1 MSVYEQ
7 LKQGMMVLIEH
18 ENKFKSMLLAEIIF
32 LVDNFE
38 PCTYNAEPEVAESL
52 HLSLDQLKD
61 LIARIQDDSV
71 MNVDAVRDI
80 EQQVRVLARDN
91 DLRRPKPRSFL
102 SRFTSPTV
110 ATPATPIASAAPV
123 AAMPSPASLASPAP
137 FVSAIPSGRPERSWM
152 DPIRRMFTPRN
163 QEWQTNADDRGVSDR
178 HINPRI
184 YEAYQPEAQP
194 VEAQPVKRD
203 PGKPNFSI
211 GGRKTRRKV

>member
-7 LKQGMMVLIEH
+7 LKQGMMVLTQH
-18 ENKFKSMLLAEIIF
+18 ENEFKGMLLAEIIF
-32 LVDNFE
+32 LIDNFE
-38 PCTYNAEPEVAESL
+38 PCTYNATPEVAESL

-71 MNVDAVRDI
+71 LNADAVRGI
-80 EQQVRVLARDN
+80 EQQVRVLATNN

-110 ATPATPIASAAPV
+110 ATPAVPVASAAPV
-123 AAMPSPASLASPAP
+123 AAMPSPASPAP

-152 DPIRRMFTPRN
+152 DPLRRMFTPRN
-163 QEWQTNADDRGVSDR
+163 EEWQTNADNRGVSDR

-184 YEAYQPEAQP
+184 YEAHP
-194 VEAQPVKRD
+194 VERQPDKLYR
-203 PGKPNFSI
+203 I

>member
-7 LKQGMMVLIEH
+7 LKQGMTVLIKH
-18 ENKFKSMLLAEIIF
+18 ENEFKGMLLAEIIF
-32 LVDNFE
+32 LVDNLE
-38 PCTYNAEPEVAESL
+38 PCTYNAEPEVADSL

-71 MNVDAVRDI
+71 MNTDSVRDI
-80 EQQVRVLARDN
+80 EQQFRGLATDN

-110 ATPATPIASAAPV
+110 ATPATPVASAAALPV
-123 AAMPSPASLASPAP
+123 AAIPSPPP
-137 FVSAIPSGRPERSWM
+137 FVSAITSDRPERSWM
-152 DPIRRMFTPRN
+152 DPFRRMLTPRN
-163 QEWQTNADDRGVSDR
+163 QEWQTNADNRGVSDR

-184 YEAYQPEAQP
+184 YEASQEARP
-194 VEAQPVKRD
+194 VERPPDTLYR
-203 PGKPNFSI
+203 I

>member
-7 LKQGMMVLIEH
+7 LKQGMIVLTQH
-18 ENKFKSMLLAEIIF
+18 ENEFKGMLLAEIIF
-32 LVDNFE
+32 LIDNFE
-38 PCTYNAEPEVAESL
+38 PCTYNATPEVAESL

-71 MNVDAVRDI
+71 LNANAVRGI
-80 EQQVRVLARDN
+80 EQQVRVLATNN

-110 ATPATPIASAAPV
+110 ATPATPVASATPVPV
-123 AAMPSPASLASPAP
+123 AMPTPAP
-137 FVSAIPSGRPERSWM
+137 FVSAIPDVPVRPERGWM
-152 DPIRRMFTPRN
+152 DPLRRMFTPRN
-163 QEWQTNADDRGVSDR
+163 QEWQTNADNRGVSDR

-184 YEAYQPEAQP
+184 YEAQP
-194 VEAQPVKRD
+194 VERQPDNLYR
-203 PGKPNFSI
+203 I

>member
-7 LKQGMMVLIEH
+7 LKQGMMVLTEH

-80 EQQVRVLARDN
+80 EQQVRDLATNN

-110 ATPATPIASAAPV
+110 ATPATPVASAATVPVASSAPVASVASAAPV
-123 AAMPSPASLASPAP
+123 AD
-137 FVSAIPSGRPERSWM
+137 IPSGRPERSWM

-163 QEWQTNADDRGVSDR
+163 QEWQTNADDRSVSDTHR
-178 HINPRI
+178 NPRI
-184 YEAYQPEAQP
+184 YEAQP
-194 VEAQPVKRD
+194 VERQPDKLYR
-203 PGKPNFSI
+203 I

>member
-7 LKQGMMVLIEH
+7 LKQGMIVLTQH
-18 ENKFKSMLLAEIIF
+18 ENEFKGMLLAEIIF
-32 LVDNFE
+32 LIDNFE
-38 PCTYNAEPEVAESL
+38 PCTYNATPEVAESL

-71 MNVDAVRDI
+71 LNTDAVRGI
-80 EQQVRVLARDN
+80 EQQVRVLATNN

-110 ATPATPIASAAPV
+110 ATPATPVASATPVPV
-123 AAMPSPASLASPAP
+123 AMPSPAP
-137 FVSAIPSGRPERSWM
+137 FVSAIPDVPVRPERGWM
-152 DPIRRMFTPRN
+152 DPLRRMFTPRN
-163 QEWQTNADDRGVSDR
+163 QEWQTNADNRGVSDR

-184 YEAYQPEAQP
+184 YEAQP
-194 VEAQPVKRD
+194 VERQPDNLYR
-203 PGKPNFSI
+203 I

>member
-1 MSVYEQ
+1 VYEQ
-7 LKQGMMVLIEH
+7 LKQGMSVLIQH
-18 ENKFKSMLLAEIIF
+18 ENKFKSMLLAEILF
-32 LVDNFE
+32 LVDNLE
-38 PCTYNAEPEVAESL
+38 PCTYNAEPEVADSL

-71 MNVDAVRDI
+71 INANAVRGI
-80 EQQVRVLARDN
+80 EQQVRDLAIKN
-91 DLRRPKPRSFL
+91 DLRTPKTRSFL

-110 ATPATPIASAAPV
+110 ATPATPVASAAAVPV
-123 AAMPSPASLASPAP
+123 AAMPSPAP

-194 VEAQPVKRD
+194 VESHPVEAQPVKRD
-203 PGKPNFSI
+203 PGKPNLSI